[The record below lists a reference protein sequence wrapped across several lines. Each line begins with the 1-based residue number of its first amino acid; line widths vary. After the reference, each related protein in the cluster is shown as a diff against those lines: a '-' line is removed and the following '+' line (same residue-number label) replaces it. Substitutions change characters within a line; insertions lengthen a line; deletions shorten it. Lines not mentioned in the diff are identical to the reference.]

1 VAAGA
6 TWIDLL
12 DPTAEEL
19 RRSLPV
25 ELHETVVA
33 RLLAPA
39 RHRDEPR
46 PRLEAHDDYVTGSFL
61 VPVVVRAEDR
71 VYYQEVDLVLMHDL
85 VVTVRKTPELGG
97 SFDPTPAREAC
108 EARGALGAGAI
119 AYQIVDAVA
128 EAYLHLVDGLVDEIE
143 ELEDGIETWE
153 PDRIRERFSTLRHD
167 LLHVRRTLVP
177 TRDAVRR
184 VIDKRLD
191 VHGGKEL
198 FPRRVEISFGDA
210 HDKLLRVVDG
220 LDLARDLLASVRDYH
235 QSKVAN
241 DQNNV
246 MKTLTVIASLLL
258 FPTFIVGVYGQNF
271 RDVPELRWGFGYGF
285 SWGLILVIT
294 LAQLAFFRWRRWI

>member
-1 VAAGA
+1 VGAGA

-12 DPTAEEL
+12 DPTASEL
-19 RRSLPV
+19 REALPV
-25 ELHETVVA
+25 ALHETVVT

-61 VPVVVRAEDR
+61 VPVVVHAQDR
-71 VYYQEVDLVLMHDL
+71 VYYQEVDIVLTHDL
-85 VVTVRKTPELGG
+85 VLTVRKSPELGG
-97 SFDPTPAREAC
+97 PFDPTPAKEAC
-108 EARGALGAGAI
+108 EAAGALSAGAI

-143 ELEDGIETWE
+143 ELEDGIDTWE
-153 PDRIRERFSTLRHD
+153 PNTIGERFSTLRHD

-177 TRDAVRR
+177 TRDAVHR
-184 VIDKRLD
+184 VVDRRLD
-191 VHGGKEL
+191 VRGRKEL

-210 HDKLLRVVDG
+210 YDKLLRVVDG

-241 DQNNV
+241 EQNQV
-246 MKTLTVIASLLL
+246 TKTLTVIASLLL

-294 LAQLAFFRWRRWI
+294 LGQLAFFRWKRWI

>member
-1 VAAGA
+1 MAGA
-6 TWIDLL
+6 ANWIDLL
-12 DPTAEEL
+12 DPTEEEL
-19 RRSLPV
+19 RQALPIQ
-25 ELHETVVA
+25 LHETVVA

-46 PRLEAHDDYVTGSFL
+46 PRLDGHDDYVMGSFL

-71 VYYQEVDLVLMHDL
+71 VYYQEVDLVLTHEL

-97 SFDPTPAREAC
+97 AFDPTPAREAC
-108 EARGALGAGAI
+108 EAIGAPSTGAI
-119 AYQIVDAVA
+119 TYQIVDAVA

-153 PDRIRERFSTLRHD
+153 ADRIRERFSTLRHD

-177 TRDAVRR
+177 TRDAVHR
-184 VIDKRLD
+184 VVDKRLD
-191 VHGGKEL
+191 VRGGKEL
-198 FPRRVEISFGDA
+198 FPRRVEISFGDV

-235 QSKVAN
+235 QAKVAN
-241 DQNNV
+241 DQNQV

-271 RDVPELRWGFGYGF
+271 SDVPELRWGFGYGF

-294 LAQLAFFRWRRWI
+294 LVQLAFFRWRRWI